1 MDYVSITN
9 KDIRLPKESN
19 HRKRSTPKLSFTKKM
34 AAILPWVNE
43 EKERLSGWAR
53 VVKSR
58 GGPEGRYKQGPK
70 AIKY

>member
-1 MDYVSITN
+1 MDYISITN

-19 HRKRSTPKLSFTKKM
+19 HRKRSAPKLYFTKKM

-43 EKERLSGWAR
+43 EKGRRCRWAR